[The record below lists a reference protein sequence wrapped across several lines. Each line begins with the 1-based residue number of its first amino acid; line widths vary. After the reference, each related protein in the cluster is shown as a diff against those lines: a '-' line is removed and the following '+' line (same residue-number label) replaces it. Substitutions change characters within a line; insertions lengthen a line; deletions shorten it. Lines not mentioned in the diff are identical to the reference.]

1 MQQDV
6 LTPQASFAKRFVL
19 LENLHRGAYS
29 EVWLAEDTRAQ
40 IPVALKVLGRE
51 SAERAP
57 MFQAFERE
65 WKIARGLNHPHTVR
79 ALSWHEGERPAY
91 AMQYI
96 DGTDAADLVGKGI
109 TLWGPVMRVIA
120 ESLDYWHRKGVVHG
134 DLKPSNLL
142 LDRRGTTYLGDFGTA
157 ALIDSDA
164 DFERRGGSAAY
175 SSPEQ
180 ANGDMPHPADDVFAF
195 AQVIAELATGSP
207 SDDFDEALPPA
218 LRATLAAARGARDSR
233 PSMAEIVEIME
244 AAGIQRS
251 PIDLRATGVSLRR
264 PASSIAGAAPSPLP
278 ALPHGAFERDVEVAE
293 SKGVSPLMLV
303 AGLAGVLAFGL
314 LFTQGLKW
322 LNRDDPVPAEQTL
335 VEEPSDPEP
344 TASESDPVPTPTVD
358 TADARQATDALVSR
372 LLEIDD
378 ELNRRAVDIWGGVA
392 YTTGKARYDE
402 GDRAYLARDFVLA
415 TERYQDAINLLEPLL
430 AVADEQYAAAIAEG
444 EAAFVAEDPTTA
456 MAAFERAL
464 KITPGDDAA
473 SFSLERAQRFA
484 EVLALMADGDDAE
497 NEGRLADARRAY
509 ESALQID
516 SLWTPAQS
524 ALSRVNVAIRADRFA
539 SRMSEGFNALN
550 AQQFDQARE
559 AFAAARAVRN
569 DPSVAE
575 ALLQVSLAE
584 RQANIENALARA
596 AVSEQGEA
604 WVTARDVYANLLEGD
619 PNLDVARDGLART
632 QERIDLLARSQA
644 VLDNPDQLAEI
655 DSLRGAS
662 RLLSRMNEMSPRGE
676 NFAAQI
682 DSLSSI
688 LKAAAIPVPV
698 TLRSDGQTDI
708 TVLRVAQLG
717 TFTETEL
724 RLRPGLYT
732 VVGSRRGFVDAR
744 TQFRIVSGEDAPAV
758 YVACEQPI

>member
-19 LENLHRGAYS
+19 LENLHHGAYS

-51 SAERAP
+51 SAERVS
-57 MFQAFERE
+57 MVQAFERE

-109 TLWGPVMRVIA
+109 ALWGRVMRVIA

-157 ALIDSDA
+157 ALIDSDM

-180 ANGDMPHPADDVFAF
+180 ANGDIPHPADDVFAF
-195 AQVIAELATGSP
+195 AQVVAELATGST
-207 SDDFDEALPPA
+207 SGDLDEPLPPA

-233 PSMAEIVEIME
+233 PSMADIVEIME
-244 AAGIQRS
+244 AAGIGRT
-251 PIDLRATGVSLRR
+251 PIDLRATGVNLRR
-264 PASSIAGAAPSPLP
+264 PASSIAGASPSPLP
-278 ALPHGAFERDVEVAE
+278 ALPHGAFERDVEVPD
-293 SKGVSPLMLV
+293 SNGVSPLMLV

-322 LNRDDPVPAEQTL
+322 LNRDESVPVEQTL
-335 VEEPSDPEP
+335 VEEPTAPEIDSAP
-344 TASESDPVPTPTVD
+344 APVVD

-372 LLEIDD
+372 LLNIDD
-378 ELNRRAVDIWGGVA
+378 ELNRRAVDLWGGVA

-415 TERYQDAINLLEPLL
+415 TERYQDAIDLLEPLL

-444 EAAFVAEDPTTA
+444 ETAFVAEDPTVA

-464 KITPGDDAA
+464 KITPGDVAA
-473 SFSLERAQRFA
+473 SVGLERAQRFA

-497 NEGRLADARRAY
+497 NDGRLADARRAY
-509 ESALQID
+509 ESALLID
-516 SLWTPAQS
+516 SLWAPAQS
-524 ALSRVNVAIRADRFA
+524 ALSRVNAAIRADRFA
-539 SRMSEGFNALN
+539 SRMSEGFNALD
-550 AQQFDQARE
+550 AQQFVQARE

-584 RQANIENALARA
+584 RQVDFENALARA
-596 AVSEQGEA
+596 AVSEQSEA
-604 WVTARDVYANLLEGD
+604 WVMARDVYANLLEGD
-619 PNLDVARDGLART
+619 PNLDVAREGLART
-632 QERIDLLARSQA
+632 QERVDLLARSQA

-682 DSLSSI
+682 DSLSSL
-688 LKAAAIPVPV
+688 LKAAAIPIPV

-717 TFTETEL
+717 TFTATEL

-732 VVGSRRGFVDAR
+732 VVGSRRGFVDVR